1 MIRLLFADDHQ
12 MFRQGLHRL
21 LQDSDTIEIVAECA
35 GGVEALSR
43 IRELQPDVA
52 VLDLSMPDMGG
63 LEVLAAVRAE
73 ANPVPVIILTMHED
87 PIWSRRA
94 IAAGVNGFVLK
105 DDAFTELIKAVYTV
119 LEGKQYLSGKV
130 AEQEPQDE
138 NPLTARE
145 LQVLRL
151 ICRGNS
157 NRKIAEALE
166 ISMKTV
172 DSHRT
177 SIMKKLKLHSI
188 VELVRWAI
196 RHQHD

>member
-35 GGVEALSR
+35 GGVEALTR

-73 ANPVPVIILTMHED
+73 ANPVPIIILTMHED

>member
-35 GGVEALSR
+35 GGVEALTR

>member
-35 GGVEALSR
+35 GGVEALTR
-43 IRELQPDVA
+43 IRQLQPDVA

-73 ANPVPVIILTMHED
+73 GNTIPVIILTMHED
-87 PIWSRRA
+87 PIWSKRA
-94 IAAGVNGFVLK
+94 VAAGVNGFVLK

-119 LEGKQYLSGKV
+119 LDGEQYLSGKV
-130 AEQEPQDE
+130 AEQEPPDE
-138 NPLTARE
+138 SPLTARE

-157 NRKIAEALE
+157 NRKIAETLE

-177 SIMKKLKLHSI
+177 SIMKKLGLHSI

-196 RHQHD
+196 RHQYD

>member
-21 LQDSDTIEIVAECA
+21 LQDSEAIEIVAECA
-35 GGVEALSR
+35 GGVEALTR

-73 ANPVPVIILTMHED
+73 GDTIPVIILTMHED
-87 PIWSRRA
+87 PSWSKRA
-94 IAAGVNGFVLK
+94 VAAGVNGFVLK
-105 DDAFTELIKAVYTV
+105 DDAFTELINAVYAV
-119 LEGKQYLSGKV
+119 LDGKQYLSGKA
-130 AEQEPQDE
+130 AEQEPPDE
-138 NPLTARE
+138 SPLTSRE

-151 ICRGNS
+151 ICRGNT
-157 NRKIAEALE
+157 NRKIAETLE

-177 SIMKKLKLHSI
+177 SIMKKLGLHSS

-196 RHQHD
+196 RHQYD

>member
-35 GGVEALSR
+35 GGVEALTR

-177 SIMKKLKLHSI
+177 SIMKKRKLHSI

>member
-35 GGVEALSR
+35 GGVEALTR

-196 RHQHD
+196 RHQYD

>member
-1 MIRLLFADDHQ
+1 
-12 MFRQGLHRL
+12 
-21 LQDSDTIEIVAECA
+21 
-35 GGVEALSR
+35 
-43 IRELQPDVA
+43 
-52 VLDLSMPDMGG
+52 MGG

>member
-35 GGVEALSR
+35 GGVEALTR

-73 ANPVPVIILTMHED
+73 ANPVPIIILTMHED

-177 SIMKKLKLHSI
+177 SIMKKLKLRSI

>member
-35 GGVEALSR
+35 GGVEALTR

-177 SIMKKLKLHSI
+177 SIMKKLKLRSI